1 MKAWWMVAVV
11 AVGLLGCEMAD
22 TGPSPDEAGNPQPSS
37 SDNNTPSPSPAPA
50 DNSAPTAAQGE
61 QAEWDAI
68 TWHTAKGPNCRG
80 AQPVM
85 SLQAT
90 VIEGGEKVRFSFD
103 RFPWSSDGHVHFFV
117 WTGDH
122 WDGGKFDWI
131 RKGGQSVKLM
141 ENVAAGYNGLSI
153 PRSGTPV
160 AYAWTDE
167 GGRQR
172 SNLSKTTWP

>member
-1 MKAWWMVAVV
+1 MKAWWMVAIV
-11 AVGLLGCEMAD
+11 AAALVGCEMAD

-37 SDNNTPSPSPAPA
+37 TDNTPTPAPSE
-50 DNSAPTAAQGE
+50 NPPPAAQSE

-68 TWHTAKGPNCRG
+68 TWHTAKGPNSQG

-85 SLQAT
+85 TLSAE
-90 VIEGGEKVRFSFD
+90 IIDGGSKVRFVFD
-103 RFPWSSDGHVHFFV
+103 RFPWSSDGHVDFFV

-141 ENVAAGYNGLSI
+141 ENVEAGYNDLYI
-153 PRSGTPV
+153 PASGTPV

-167 GGRQR
+167 AGKER
-172 SNLSKTTWP
+172 SNLAKTTWP